1 MCFVEF
7 LCLEFSLLFSYLTT
21 HAIVETHENAKLYYL
36 MILFI
41 ILYYILDVLVYL
53 IYVATTSAIFNR
65 SDKYN
70 RYFCHLLRET
80 NIILM
85 HILHVKI
92 KVNGKFPKEKYL
104 LVANHRSNF
113 DPIIMMNIS
122 DEAFICVSKKET
134 FKFPFVGN
142 LIRAAGYLSLDR
154 DNNREAIK
162 TLSKASE
169 ILSND
174 TAIVCIF
181 PEGTRNKTN
190 DTLLEM
196 HAGSFKPALK
206 AKKKTVVCSIKGSN
220 KIKCHLSI
228 KRQYVYVNIL
238 GILDSTSFESTQ
250 ELKEKAYN
258 LILNDLK
265 KD

>member
-21 HAIVETHENAKLYYL
+21 HAIVTANENPKLYWL
-36 MILFI
+36 LILFI
-41 ILYYILDVLVYL
+41 IVYYILDLLVYL
-53 IYVATTSAIFNR
+53 IYVASISAIFNKKG
-65 SDKYN
+65 KYN
-70 RYFCHLLRET
+70 RYFCHLLKET
-80 NIILM
+80 NMILM
-85 HILHVKI
+85 HLLHVKI
-92 KVNGKFPKEKYL
+92 KVNGEFPNEKYL
-104 LVANHRSNF
+104 VVGNHRSNF

-122 DEAFICVSKKET
+122 DEAFICISKKET

-154 DNNREAIK
+154 ENNREAIK

-169 ILSND
+169 ILSTD

-181 PEGTRNKTN
+181 PEGTRNKTSE
-190 DTLLEM
+190 TLLEM

-206 AKKKTVVCSIKGSN
+206 AGKKTVVCSIKGSD

-228 KRQYVYVNIL
+228 KPQYVYVNVL
-238 GILDSTSFESTQ
+238 AVLDSSAFSSTQ
-250 ELKEKAYN
+250 ELKDKAYN

-265 KD
+265 

>member
-7 LCLEFSLLFSYLTT
+7 LCLEFSLLFSYLTC
-21 HAIVETHENAKLYYL
+21 HQIVKSSGNAYLYFL

-41 ILYYILDVLVYL
+41 VIYHILNILVYL
-53 IYVATTSAIFNR
+53 IYVATTSAIFNK
-65 SDKYN
+65 SGKYN

-85 HILHVKI
+85 HLLHVKI
-92 KVNGKFPKEKYL
+92 KVNGKFPNEKYL
-104 LVANHRSNF
+104 VVANHRSNF

-122 DEAFICVSKKET
+122 NEAFICVSKKET

-154 DNNREAIK
+154 ENNREAVK
-162 TLSKASE
+162 TLSKASD
-169 ILSND
+169 ILTNN

-181 PEGTRNKTN
+181 PEGTRNKT
-190 DTLLEM
+190 DEPLLEM

-206 AKKKTVVCSIKGSN
+206 AGKKTVVCSIKQSN
-220 KIKCHLSI
+220 KIKCHPSL
-228 KRQYVYVNIL
+228 KRQYVYVNVL
-238 GILDSTSFESTQ
+238 DVLDSNDFDSTQ
-250 ELKEKAYN
+250 DLKDKAYN
-258 LILNDLK
+258 LILKDLK
-265 KD
+265 